1 MGGPSCSA
9 SNYFA
14 DAGFEDDFLKKHF
27 LYLLYSATQKNLFWL
42 LLLISMRHDLNK
54 NWKKRG
60 CIPKLKCLEN
70 VKLQSAASKRYSYSR
85 SIHHQSNINWT
96 ILSTVRLIETR
107 EEMNCTF
114 KYRAHSWPQILEV
127 KLKKQ
132 RLETISINSWKRA
145 FRLCFIKQV
154 FTRALSWG
162 AAAFYGKTKSANRCR
177 ISINKNKYDTKKI
190 F

>member
-1 MGGPSCSA
+1 MILTKT
-9 SNYFA
+9 
-14 DAGFEDDFLKKHF
+14 EKK
-27 LYLLYSATQKNLFWL
+27 
-42 LLLISMRHDLNK
+42 
-54 NWKKRG
+54 G

-96 ILSTVRLIETR
+96 ISSTVRLIETS

-114 KYRAHSWPQILEV
+114 KYRAHGWLQILEV

-145 FRLCFIKQV
+145 FRVCFIKQV
-154 FTRALSWG
+154 FTRALSRG
-162 AAAFYGKTKSANRCR
+162 AAAFYGKIKSANRCR
-177 ISINKNKYDTKKI
+177 ISSNKNKYDANKI

>member
-27 LYLLYSATQKNLFWL
+27 LYLLYSATQKIYSGCFFWYQCDMIL
-42 LLLISMRHDLNK
+42 KK

-85 SIHHQSNINWT
+85 SIQHQSNINWT

-114 KYRAHSWPQILEV
+114 KYRAQTTDSWSQI
-127 KLKKQ
+127 K
-132 RLETISINSWKRA
+132 ETTIGNYI
-145 FRLCFIKQV
+145 
-154 FTRALSWG
+154 T
-162 AAAFYGKTKSANRCR
+162 
-177 ISINKNKYDTKKI
+177 
-190 F
+190 

>member
-1 MGGPSCSA
+1 M
-9 SNYFA
+9 F
-14 DAGFEDDFLKKHF
+14 
-27 LYLLYSATQKNLFWL
+27 
-42 LLLISMRHDLNK
+42 R
-54 NWKKRG
+54 
-60 CIPKLKCLEN
+60 KC
-70 VKLQSAASKRYSYSR
+70 KAAKRYSYSR

-114 KYRAHSWPQILEV
+114 KYRAHSWLQILEV

-177 ISINKNKYDTKKI
+177 ISMNKNKYDANKI
-190 F
+190 FKKFKILVLARTLLLWLLPFKHIFF